1 MNITFTGQV
10 HQSVSKGYTD
20 LMSQLTVEINEALR
34 DTGLSNVELEV
45 SFCPIILP
53 KTMAA
58 AFPAKPKYI
67 KSKKIYYLHKV
78 VEYET
83 YRASSAHER
92 RKILILALE
101 DVGQILESILPSSG
115 FPKKYLDVLDKLK
128 MN

>member
-1 MNITFTGQV
+1 MNITFTGQI
-10 HQSVSKGYTD
+10 HQSVSRGYTD

-58 AFPAKPKYI
+58 AFPAKPKYV

-78 VEYET
+78 IEYET
-83 YRASSAHER
+83 YRESSMLEK
-92 RKILILALE
+92 RKILLLALE
-101 DVGQILESILPSSG
+101 DVGQVLESIVPSSG
-115 FPKKYLDVLDKLK
+115 FPMKYLDVLEKLR
-128 MN
+128 MT